1 MNIQETVKHLEV
13 RNTGE
18 LKKQEEEIVF
28 LEKLE
33 LQGKATRLEWG
44 GGVWSQRNTL
54 VSEKQQQVVRKE
66 EMPLP
71 FLPAS
76 PVPPAG

>member
-13 RNTGE
+13 KNPGE

-28 LEKLE
+28 PEKLE
-33 LQGKATRLEWG
+33 LQGEATRLEWG

-54 VSEKQQQVVRKE
+54 ASEKRQAVRKE
-66 EMPLP
+66 EMPQP

-76 PVPPAG
+76 PVPPTG